1 VRPSLFVAV
10 LVVVT
15 IGASSCSETGD
26 YSSIVSDY
34 GPSSSEGVSI
44 QQPAKGPKLSEFRN
58 PSGSI
63 YCYGR
68 ATPDSG
74 GLACL
79 FLDNYY
85 SPGYIIRDSCRGHD
99 GSKPT
104 AYGWFFSRSD
114 TPCWFVWGDRK
125 VPTPDPDPA
134 TTVAYGQSAVLSS
147 PAGDVGCL
155 VRIFGVYC
163 ALVRDPDRSFFIGP
177 QWMGAH
183 SL

>member
-1 VRPSLFVAV
+1 MRPSLFVAV
-10 LVVVT
+10 LVIAT
-15 IGASSCSETGD
+15 IGASSCSQTGD
-26 YSSIVSDY
+26 SSLVSDY
-34 GPSSSEGVSI
+34 GSSSAEGAAI
-44 QQPAKGPKLSEFRN
+44 QQSAGKGPKLSEFRN

-68 ATPDSG
+68 SNFESG

-85 SPGYIIRDSCRGHD
+85 SPGYIIRDSCRGYD
-99 GSKPT
+99 GSKPS
-104 AYGWFFSRSD
+104 AYGWFFSHSD
-114 TPCWFVWGDRK
+114 DPCWFSWGDRK

-134 TTVAYGQSAVLSS
+134 TTVEYGQSAILSS

-163 ALVRDPDRSFFIGP
+163 ALVRDPSRSFFIGP
-177 QWMGAH
+177 Q
-183 SL
+183 